1 MNNGSALK
9 LIMPLVTLVT
19 AALALSLLRRPEA
32 AITSRR
38 RARSLVHVEP
48 AKFPPRNAPKTES
61 KRTDSPSEVLVHDW
75 KGILHGVQTRVRRDR
90 VLAIA
95 AGVTFYALLAI
106 FPAVAALV
114 AIYSLFADP
123 SIIRQQLD
131 SLAGVLPGGAISVLG
146 DEISRIAT
154 QRHATLGPRRSSVSQ
169 SPCGAPTPVSRR
181 CSTRLTLFISRT
193 SGVVS

>member
-9 LIMPLVTLVT
+9 LVMPLVTLVT
-19 AALALSLLRRPEA
+19 AALALSLLRRPDA
-32 AITSRR
+32 AIASPR
-38 RARSLVHVEP
+38 RARSLVHFEP
-48 AKFPPRNAPKTES
+48 AESPPRNAPKTES

-75 KGILHGVQTRVRRDR
+75 KGILHGVQTRIRRDR

-123 SIIRQQLD
+123 STIRQQLD
-131 SLAGVLPGGAISVLG
+131 SLAGVLPGGALFLVK
-146 DEISRIAT
+146 E
-154 QRHATLGPRRSSVSQ
+154 
-169 SPCGAPTPVSRR
+169 
-181 CSTRLTLFISRT
+181 RLKLAES
-193 SGVVS
+193 